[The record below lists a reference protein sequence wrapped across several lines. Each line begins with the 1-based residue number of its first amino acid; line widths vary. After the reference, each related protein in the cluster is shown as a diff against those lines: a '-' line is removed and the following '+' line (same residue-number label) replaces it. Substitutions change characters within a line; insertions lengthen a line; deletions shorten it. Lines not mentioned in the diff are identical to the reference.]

1 MLDDSQKY
9 PGRWVIF
16 VHKSYMMDPYLLSF
30 SKLDQIGLLSYK
42 YIYNH
47 IYKHNIYIFLKCS

>member
-1 MLDDSQKY
+1 MWAGWKMLDDSQKY

-30 SKLDQIGLLSYK
+30 SKLETI
-42 YIYNH
+42 
-47 IYKHNIYIFLKCS
+47 